1 MRSEQTKNENRWVT
15 EGRNK
20 GATHVLDV
28 CDTFDHSHYPV
39 YVMPEDDLQEVK
51 KKYTYAEMQVIYGT
65 YEIKPLSK
73 KSI

>member
-39 YVMPEDDLQEVK
+39 YVMPEDGVK
-51 KKYTYAEMQVIYGT
+51 HIFYRCIY
-65 YEIKPLSK
+65 SK
-73 KSI
+73 R